1 MSAAMTANHAAP
13 TSDGAPSPARAA
25 GHGGVFA
32 IQVVRVGAQALRV
45 GRTHGDGRRRP
56 LLMFNGIGGNVE
68 MLAPLAQALPEREVI
83 TFDIPGVGHS
93 QMPARPYRLRDIVN
107 LACGLLD
114 QLGHAEVDVLGIS
127 WGGTVAQQFA
137 HTAPQ
142 RCRRLVLCATATG
155 AVMWPA
161 RPSVLWKMA
170 TPRRYISR
178 SYARS
183 IAGDIYGGDFRHNPD
198 AAVEHFKHV
207 KWQSSLGYYLQLA
220 AVAGWTSIH
229 WLSRIHQPTLVMAGA
244 DDPLIPMKN
253 ARLMHRLIRGSELK
267 VLDCGHLFL
276 LTRIDESSAAIRRF
290 LDAPS
295 GHRQGS
301 NP

>member
-1 MSAAMTANHAAP
+1 MSIAMTANLAV
-13 TSDGAPSPARAA
+13 PARDEPHARRA
-25 GHGGVFA
+25 DPGRVFETR
-32 IQVVRVGAQALRV
+32 IVKVGAQALRM
-45 GRTHGDGRRRP
+45 GRTRGIGHHPP

-68 MLAPLAQALPEREVI
+68 MLAPLARALPERDVI
-83 TFDIPGVGHS
+83 CFDIPGVGHS
-93 QMPARPYRLRDIVN
+93 QMPSRPYRLPDIVK
-107 LACGLLD
+107 LACRLLD

-155 AVMWPA
+155 VVMWPA

-178 SYARS
+178 SYARA
-183 IAGDIYGGDFRHNPD
+183 IAGDIYGGDFRRNPD
-198 AAVEHFKHV
+198 AAAEHFKHV

-229 WLSRIHQPTLVMAGA
+229 WLSRIRQPTLVMAGA
-244 DDPLIPMKN
+244 DDPLIPMQN
-253 ARLMHRLIRGSELK
+253 ARLMHRLIPGSELK
-267 VLDCGHLFL
+267 VFDCGHLFL
-276 LTRIDESSAAIRRF
+276 LTRIDESSAAIREF
-290 LDAPS
+290 LDEQQP
-295 GHRQGS
+295 GS
-301 NP
+301 NS